1 MKMKGLILIIV
12 IYCITYLFENKN
24 YQISYDSFGYYAYLP
39 ALVHLKDIKLNN
51 THLLDSINKLADP
64 DLALY
69 QIYKVKNSDNSV
81 IRYPI
86 GLAIAYSPAYIVG
99 YFISSCIGVD
109 HEYGFNLIFKKSVF
123 YWSFLIT
130 LMGIYFLFNFIRF
143 YYNEFITSLCV
154 GLIVFGTNYFFHSV
168 MHGHGLMSHNYL
180 FTLYSILLY
189 VTHQYYLKNSY
200 KYLLFIILVCA
211 LILIIR
217 NSEIFCFLIPLL
229 YGVNSWESI
238 WKNVKRLIEKPLNLI
253 LAILPGLSI
262 VFVQL
267 FYWKI
272 VTGQWIYYSYQDN
285 QGQVLE
291 ITKPYILEV
300 FLSARKGLFIYTP
313 LSILMIIG
321 IFYLKKVH
329 TEWLFPILL
338 FSIVNLYLI
347 SSWTCWWYAE
357 SFGQRAIIPM
367 YPLFAL
373 GFAALLSKLMEKK
386 LTYKLLAF
394 SGIFAIVFLNLFQTW
409 QIRQGILA
417 SNYISKDYY
426 LSVFGQTTPVTE
438 SQRELLLQKPIDGFI
453 PNEKGPDLNLFNKEF
468 SYTIGITDSFM
479 LNSITLHKLDS
490 VLLNSDNP
498 YSKGLI
504 IPNKYLNNSEFK
516 YLHITECIGLIDNK
530 IPKFG
535 IVANMERHGKQYNW
549 FISPPL
555 TKEEVHSDTL
565 LLSYW
570 MMIPQIDRDKDIFKV
585 FVWNPNKDSILFYG
599 LKVDVYSPKVIKK
612 IFFW

>member
-1 MKMKGLILIIV
+1 MKFKGLILIIG
-12 IYCITYLFENKN
+12 IYSITYLLENKN

-39 ALVHLKDIKLNN
+39 AFVHLKDIKLKN
-51 THLLDSINKLADP
+51 TNILDSLNKLADP
-64 DLALY
+64 NLALY

-86 GLAIAYSPAYIVG
+86 GLAVAYSPAYFIG
-99 YFISSCIGVD
+99 YFISSCLGID
-109 HEYGFNLIFKKSVF
+109 HDFGFNLIFKKSVF
-123 YWSFLIT
+123 YWSFLIS
-130 LMGIYFLFNFIRF
+130 LIGIFFLFSFIRF
-143 YYNEFITSLCV
+143 YYNELITSLCV
-154 GLIVFGTNYFFHSV
+154 GLIVFGTNYFFHSF

-189 VTHQYYLKNSY
+189 VTHQYYIKNSY
-200 KYLLFIILVCA
+200 KYLLFIILACA
-211 LILIIR
+211 LILIVR

-229 YGVNSWESI
+229 YGVNSWEKI
-238 WKNVKRLIEKPLNLI
+238 WKNINRLIEKPIKLI
-253 LAILPGLSI
+253 LAILPGLGVI
-262 VFVQL
+262 FIQL
-267 FYWKI
+267 LYWKI

-329 TEWLFPILL
+329 TEWLFPILI
-338 FSIVNLYLI
+338 FSIINLYLI

-357 SFGQRAIIPM
+357 SFGQRTIIPM
-367 YPLFAL
+367 YPIFAL
-373 GFAALLSKLMEKK
+373 GFAAFLSYLIQRKI
-386 LTYKLLAF
+386 TYKVIAF
-394 SGIFAIVFLNLFQTW
+394 LVIIAIVILNLFQTW

-438 SQRELLLQKPIDGFI
+438 SQKELLLQKPIDGFI
-453 PNEKGPDLNLFNKEF
+453 PNDKGPNLELFNKEF
-468 SYTIGITDSFM
+468 TYSIGITDSIT
-479 LNSITLHKLDS
+479 LNSNKLS
-490 VLLNSDNP
+490 GVLLNSNNP
-498 YSKGLI
+498 YSAGLN

-516 YLHITECIGLIDNK
+516 YMHITGCIGLTRSK

-535 IVANMERHGKQYNW
+535 IVSNMERNGNQYNW
-549 FISPPL
+549 FMSQPL
-555 TKEEVHSDTL
+555 VKEEVNRDTQF
-565 LLSYW
+565 LSYW
-570 MMIPQIDRDKDIFKV
+570 LMCPKIDRDKDLFKV
-585 FVWNPNKDSILFYG
+585 FIWNPSIDSLLFYG
-599 LKVDVYSPKVIKK
+599 LKVDVYSPKIKK
-612 IFFW
+612 NIFFW

>member
-1 MKMKGLILIIV
+1 MKYKGLIFIIG
-12 IYCITYLFENKN
+12 IYCITYLLENKN

-39 ALVHLKDIKLNN
+39 AFVHLKDIKLKN
-51 THLLDSINKLADP
+51 THILDSLNKLADP
-64 DLALY
+64 NLALY

-86 GLAIAYSPAYIVG
+86 GLAVAYSPAYFIG
-99 YFISSCIGVD
+99 YFISSCLGID
-109 HEYGFNLIFKKSVF
+109 HEFGFNLIFKKSVF
-123 YWSFLIT
+123 YWSFLIS
-130 LMGIYFLFNFIRF
+130 LIGIFFLFNFIRF
-143 YYNEFITSLCV
+143 YYNELITSLCV
-154 GLIVFGTNYFFHSV
+154 GLIVFGTNYFFHSF

-189 VTHQYYLKNSY
+189 VTHQYYIKNSY
-200 KYLLFIILVCA
+200 KYLLFIILACA
-211 LILIIR
+211 LILIVR

-229 YGVNSWESI
+229 YGVNSWEKI
-238 WKNVKRLIEKPLNLI
+238 WKNINRLIEKPIKLI
-253 LAILPGLSI
+253 LAILPGLGV
-262 VFVQL
+262 VFIQL
-267 FYWKI
+267 LYWKI

-329 TEWLFPILL
+329 TEWLFPILI
-338 FSIVNLYLI
+338 FSLINLYLI

-357 SFGQRAIIPM
+357 SFGQRTIIPM
-367 YPLFAL
+367 YPIFAL
-373 GFAALLSKLMEKK
+373 GFAAFLSNLIQRKI
-386 LTYKLLAF
+386 TYKVIAF
-394 SGIFAIVFLNLFQTW
+394 LVIIAIVILNLFQTW

-438 SQRELLLQKPIDGFI
+438 SQKELLLQKPIDGFI
-453 PNEKGPDLNLFNKEF
+453 PNDKGPNLELFNKEF
-468 SYTIGITDSFM
+468 TYSIGITDSIK
-479 LNSITLHKLDS
+479 LNSNKLS
-490 VLLNSDNP
+490 GVLLNSNNP
-498 YSKGLI
+498 YSAGLN

-516 YLHITECIGLIDNK
+516 YMHITGCIGLTRSK

-535 IVANMERHGKQYNW
+535 IVSNMERNGNQYNW
-549 FISPPL
+549 FMSQPL
-555 TKEEVHSDTL
+555 VKEEVNRDTQF
-565 LLSYW
+565 LSYW
-570 MMIPQIDRDKDIFKV
+570 LMCPQIDRDKDLFKV
-585 FVWNPNKDSILFYG
+585 FIWNPSIDSLLFYG
-599 LKVDVYSPKVIKK
+599 LKVDVYSPKIKK
-612 IFFW
+612 NIFFW

>member
-1 MKMKGLILIIV
+1 MKFKGLILIIG
-12 IYCITYLFENKN
+12 IYSITYLLENKN

-39 ALVHLKDIKLNN
+39 AFVHLKDIKLKN
-51 THLLDSINKLADP
+51 THILDSLNKLADP
-64 DLALY
+64 NLALY

-86 GLAIAYSPAYIVG
+86 GLAVAYSPAYFIG
-99 YFISSCIGVD
+99 YFISSCLGID
-109 HEYGFNLIFKKSVF
+109 HEFGFNLIFKKSVF
-123 YWSFLIT
+123 YWSFLIS
-130 LMGIYFLFNFIRF
+130 LIGIFFLFNFIRF
-143 YYNEFITSLCV
+143 YYNELITSLCV
-154 GLIVFGTNYFFHSV
+154 GLIVFGTNYLFHSF

-189 VTHQYYLKNSY
+189 VTHQYYIKNSY
-200 KYLLFIILVCA
+200 KYLLFIILACA

-229 YGVNSWESI
+229 YGVNSWEKI
-238 WKNVKRLIEKPLNLI
+238 WKNINRLIEKPIKLI
-253 LAILPGLSI
+253 LAILPGLGV
-262 VFVQL
+262 VFIQL
-267 FYWKI
+267 LYWKI

-329 TEWLFPILL
+329 TEWLFPILI
-338 FSIVNLYLI
+338 FSLINLYLI

-357 SFGQRAIIPM
+357 SFGQRTIIPM
-367 YPLFAL
+367 YPIFAL
-373 GFAALLSKLMEKK
+373 GFAAFISNLIQRKI
-386 LTYKLLAF
+386 TYKVIAF
-394 SGIFAIVFLNLFQTW
+394 LVIIAIVILNLFQTW

-438 SQRELLLQKPIDGFI
+438 SQKELLLQKPIDGFI
-453 PNEKGPDLNLFNKEF
+453 PNDKGPNLELFNKEF
-468 SYTIGITDSFM
+468 TYSIGITDSIT
-479 LNSITLHKLDS
+479 LNSNKLS
-490 VLLNSDNP
+490 GVLLNSNNP
-498 YSKGLI
+498 YSAGLN

-516 YLHITECIGLIDNK
+516 YMHITGCIGLTRSK

-535 IVANMERHGKQYNW
+535 IVSNMERNGNQYNW
-549 FISPPL
+549 FMSQPL
-555 TKEEVHSDTL
+555 VREEVNRDTQF
-565 LLSYW
+565 LSYW
-570 MMIPQIDRDKDIFKV
+570 LMCPQIDRDKDLFKV
-585 FVWNPNKDSILFYG
+585 FIWNPSIDSLLFYG
-599 LKVDVYSPKVIKK
+599 LKVDVYSPKIKK
-612 IFFW
+612 NIFFW

>member
-1 MKMKGLILIIV
+1 MKFKGLILIIG
-12 IYCITYLFENKN
+12 IYSITYLLENKN

-39 ALVHLKDIKLNN
+39 AFVHLKDIKLKN
-51 THLLDSINKLADP
+51 TNILDSLNKLADP
-64 DLALY
+64 NLALY

-86 GLAIAYSPAYIVG
+86 GLAVAYSPAYFIG
-99 YFISSCIGVD
+99 YFISSCLGID
-109 HEYGFNLIFKKSVF
+109 HDFGFNLIFKKSVF
-123 YWSFLIT
+123 YWSFLIS
-130 LMGIYFLFNFIRF
+130 LIGIFFLFSFIRF
-143 YYNEFITSLCV
+143 YYNELITSLCV
-154 GLIVFGTNYFFHSV
+154 GLIVFGTNYFFHSF

-189 VTHQYYLKNSY
+189 VTHQYYIKNSY
-200 KYLLFIILVCA
+200 KYLLFIILACA
-211 LILIIR
+211 LILIVR

-229 YGVNSWESI
+229 YGVNSWEKI
-238 WKNVKRLIEKPLNLI
+238 WKNINRLIEKPIKLI
-253 LAILPGLSI
+253 LAILPGLGVI
-262 VFVQL
+262 FIQL
-267 FYWKI
+267 LYWKI

-329 TEWLFPILL
+329 TEWLFPILI
-338 FSIVNLYLI
+338 FSIINLYLI

-357 SFGQRAIIPM
+357 SFGQRTIIPM
-367 YPLFAL
+367 YPIFAL
-373 GFAALLSKLMEKK
+373 GFAAFLSYLIQRKI
-386 LTYKLLAF
+386 TYKVIAF
-394 SGIFAIVFLNLFQTW
+394 LVIIAIVILNLFQTW

-438 SQRELLLQKPIDGFI
+438 SQKELLLQKPIDGFI
-453 PNEKGPDLNLFNKEF
+453 PNDKGPNLELFNKEF
-468 SYTIGITDSFM
+468 TYSIGITDSIT
-479 LNSITLHKLDS
+479 LNSNKLS
-490 VLLNSDNP
+490 GVLLNSNNP
-498 YSKGLI
+498 YSAGLN

-516 YLHITECIGLIDNK
+516 YMHITGCIGLTRSK

-535 IVANMERHGKQYNW
+535 IVSNMERNGNQYNW
-549 FISPPL
+549 FMSQPL
-555 TKEEVHSDTL
+555 VKEEVNRDTQF
-565 LLSYW
+565 LSYW
-570 MMIPQIDRDKDIFKV
+570 LMCPKIDRDKDLFKV
-585 FVWNPNKDSILFYG
+585 FIWNPSIDSLLFYG
-599 LKVDVYSPKVIKK
+599 LKVDVYSPKIEKN